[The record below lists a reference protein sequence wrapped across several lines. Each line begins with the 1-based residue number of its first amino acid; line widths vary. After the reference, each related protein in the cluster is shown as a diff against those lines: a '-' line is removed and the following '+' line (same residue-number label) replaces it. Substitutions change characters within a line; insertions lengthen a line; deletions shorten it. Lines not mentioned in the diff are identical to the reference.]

1 MGTRSFAQ
9 GGRLA
14 RTESSTHFAAGGLIR
29 SPRLENITMTSEEAY
44 WAGLGPADFNDEPLS
59 PPEQLEQTTREL
71 VAEAARLQYPTEG
84 EFAVPFWE

>member
-1 MGTRSFAQ
+1 
-9 GGRLA
+9 
-14 RTESSTHFAAGGLIR
+14 
-29 SPRLENITMTSEEAY
+29 MTSEEAY